1 MKKIYSILFLLIAVS
16 LGFSSCSD
24 DDVVKTQ
31 LEAPAISSDI
41 TKATSLSFNWQPVAG
56 ATQYAY
62 ELYDANDNRVLGDMT
77 SGTTLIATGL
87 EPTTTYTLKVWA
99 YAALT
104 GDKSTSPIATL
115 TATTT
120 AQTPLANPVPSASS
134 ANGGVTIT
142 WPEVENATGYSYHYQ
157 DADGKEVSGQTETN
171 SVLLT
176 GLAIGEY
183 TIYIT
188 ATSSDP
194 EYADSEPIELKFE
207 RTKAEVWRHTGTY
220 TSAALGKSFTA
231 TLVHYDDGS
240 YTLENPLGEEGY
252 SISFTIPEG
261 STEITPSTTADDYG
275 YYSIY
280 LSSKYYVS
288 IYPSG
293 GYSQFTGDEYAGEVW
308 FCSYLYYGCRFH
320 GCGRRRHKNCC
331 L

>member
-142 WPEVENATGYSYHYQ
+142 WPEVENATGYSYH
-157 DADGKEVSGQTETN
+157 
-171 SVLLT
+171 
-176 GLAIGEY
+176 
-183 TIYIT
+183 
-188 ATSSDP
+188 
-194 EYADSEPIELKFE
+194 
-207 RTKAEVWRHTGTY
+207 
-220 TSAALGKSFTA
+220 
-231 TLVHYDDGS
+231 
-240 YTLENPLGEEGY
+240 
-252 SISFTIPEG
+252 
-261 STEITPSTTADDYG
+261 
-275 YYSIY
+275 
-280 LSSKYYVS
+280 
-288 IYPSG
+288 
-293 GYSQFTGDEYAGEVW
+293 
-308 FCSYLYYGCRFH
+308 
-320 GCGRRRHKNCC
+320 
-331 L
+331 

>member
-1 MKKIYSILFLLIAVS
+1 M
-16 LGFSSCSD
+16 
-24 DDVVKTQ
+24 
-31 LEAPAISSDI
+31 
-41 TKATSLSFNWQPVAG
+41 
-56 ATQYAY
+56 
-62 ELYDANDNRVLGDMT
+62 
-77 SGTTLIATGL
+77 
-87 EPTTTYTLKVWA
+87 
-99 YAALT
+99 
-104 GDKSTSPIATL
+104 
-115 TATTT
+115 
-120 AQTPLANPVPSASS
+120 
-134 ANGGVTIT
+134 
-142 WPEVENATGYSYHYQ
+142 ENATGYSYHYQ

-176 GLAIGEY
+176 GPAIGEY

-194 EYADSEPIELKFE
+194 EYADSEPIALKFE

-252 SISFTIPEG
+252 SINFTIPEG

-293 GYSQFTGDEYAGEVW
+293 GYSRFTGDEYAGEVW
-308 FCSYLYYGCRFH
+308 FCSYLYDYDGNQIGDTYGYDDFSWSDGDEIPRGLQGGSASHAYYHLGTVCAILERYTNQ
-320 GCGRRRHKNCC
+320 GWQAVPYGLCGYIPYSD
-331 L
+331 LELLQVSSSAL